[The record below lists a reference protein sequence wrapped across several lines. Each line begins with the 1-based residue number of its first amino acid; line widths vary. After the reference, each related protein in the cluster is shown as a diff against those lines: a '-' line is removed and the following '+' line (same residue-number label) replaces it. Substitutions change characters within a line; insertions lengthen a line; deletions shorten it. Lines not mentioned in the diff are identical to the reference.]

1 MNWCKRQP
9 RWKWDRNGLN
19 GCKMPLESV
28 LGMEEAG
35 GQFLNQP
42 RKRPFTILT
51 NPSTCVGGI
60 QECVHW
66 VVWYR
71 KFQKGYMA
79 SPQNLVTDPCPAHN
93 FLASSYCLIILSTP
107 TTSVLPVLY
116 SQWVTVPSFLIFY
129 IILKF
134 ITGLFPHWAV
144 ASHSPSVNE
153 LVGHGLWDTL
163 PGTLW
168 FGTFAPKGGM
178 SYGPTLSLFWS

>member
-1 MNWCKRQP
+1 MKSERLEWLQNAS
-9 RWKWDRNGLN
+9 WKSFGDRGSRR
-19 GCKMPLESV
+19 SV
-28 LGMEEAG
+28 FEPAKKKALYYPYKSQHLCG
-35 GQFLNQP
+35 GDSRMCALSGV
-42 RKRPFTILT
+42 I
-51 NPSTCVGGI
+51 
-60 QECVHW
+60 
-66 VVWYR
+66 R